1 MTFFLSWKYTFSEF
15 LLNMTLF
22 EEFLRYPKMIGAS
35 WMLPIM
41 VIFFAI
47 LPLVK
52 PNLRRFEMSWWLICF
67 GCLLIAIIRFV
78 TNKPFPT
85 ALCLLMCVG
94 LLGYLDKQG
103 DRKKLVAKIIMF
115 EILLVACSY
124 LSYGDRVIFYFI
136 AYNLGYV
143 TVSSSNGWPWC
154 LGEAVIAVPLL
165 SIGNRFYLPLMKVL
179 KKKTMYAVGIGVVCL
194 LAFILMFVLQE
205 PHTDMAHN
213 IIPKEFYLMA
223 ILGSLCVI
231 ILSLEIDRFTIRGG
245 QCLAYFGRTS
255 LIIMCVHEP
264 LKRIILMV
272 LSKVVSMPTD
282 VIRNEIGM
290 SIVTM
295 FIVVAVCIPLIEVIN
310 RKLSW
315 IIGKF

>member
-52 PNLRRFEMSWWLICF
+52 LNLRRFEMSWWLICF
-67 GCLLIAIIRFV
+67 GCLLIAILRFV

-143 TVSSSNGWPWC
+143 MYFIFKHWNVSISAFDI
-154 LGEAVIAVPLL
+154 LGEQGFTFFLGAGIPILACVKLFPAIANWEWYYYVSLQ
-165 SIGNRFYLPLMKVL
+165 
-179 KKKTMYAVGIGVVCL
+179 
-194 LAFILMFVLQE
+194 FVLTFLFSYILTRYCE
-205 PHTDMAHN
+205 KP
-213 IIPKEFYLMA
+213 ILRLGKEMEKK
-223 ILGSLCVI
+223 I
-231 ILSLEIDRFTIRGG
+231 
-245 QCLAYFGRTS
+245 
-255 LIIMCVHEP
+255 
-264 LKRIILMV
+264 
-272 LSKVVSMPTD
+272 
-282 VIRNEIGM
+282 
-290 SIVTM
+290 
-295 FIVVAVCIPLIEVIN
+295 
-310 RKLSW
+310 
-315 IIGKF
+315 

>member
-1 MTFFLSWKYTFSEF
+1 MDKQDMGGQIQWISSLRGLLVLLVFISHLELSFISKDLLFVVGRIGVVGFFLISGYLALTSVQRRTAKQFYFNRFLRIYPMFWILLLMIFFLSWKYTFSEF

-52 PNLRRFEMSWWLICF
+52 LNLRRFEMSWWLICF
-67 GCLLIAIIRFV
+67 GCLLIAILRFV

-143 TVSSSNGWPWC
+143 MYFIFKHWNVSISAFDI
-154 LGEAVIAVPLL
+154 LGEQGFTFFLGAGIPILACVTLFPAIANWEWYYYVSLQ
-165 SIGNRFYLPLMKVL
+165 
-179 KKKTMYAVGIGVVCL
+179 
-194 LAFILMFVLQE
+194 FVLTFLFSYILTRYCE
-205 PHTDMAHN
+205 KP
-213 IIPKEFYLMA
+213 ILRLGKEMEKK
-223 ILGSLCVI
+223 I
-231 ILSLEIDRFTIRGG
+231 
-245 QCLAYFGRTS
+245 
-255 LIIMCVHEP
+255 
-264 LKRIILMV
+264 
-272 LSKVVSMPTD
+272 
-282 VIRNEIGM
+282 
-290 SIVTM
+290 
-295 FIVVAVCIPLIEVIN
+295 
-310 RKLSW
+310 
-315 IIGKF
+315 